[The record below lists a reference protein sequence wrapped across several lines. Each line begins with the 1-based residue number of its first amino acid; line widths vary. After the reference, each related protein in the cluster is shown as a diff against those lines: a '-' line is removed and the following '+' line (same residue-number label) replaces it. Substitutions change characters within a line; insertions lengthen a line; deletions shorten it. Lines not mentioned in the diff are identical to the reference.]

1 MNSISEKLTDAI
13 IKKKLIPLEM
23 RDWYIYAFLRILET
37 SLSTITVLI
46 IGYMESKI
54 VPTICFWLFFC
65 ELRKQTGGFH
75 CKKYWECYLVTS
87 LLMYI
92 YINIEK
98 YVSACPIMIY
108 LCLIISAIVIMYI
121 GSINNPNMNLSK
133 NEIRAL
139 KEKARYTLG
148 IELFVIVSL
157 IYIGVEFMYVAY
169 MTFAILTCAIL
180 LMVAKITKQEV

>member
-37 SLSTITVLI
+37 SLSTITILI

-92 YINIEK
+92 YISIEK
-98 YVSACPIMIY
+98 YFSAYPIMIY

-133 NEIRAL
+133 NEIMALNEYSRAAEPPVRCGESHMSGL
-139 KEKARYTLG
+139 TGATLLHLLWLLCFGG
-148 IELFVIVSL
+148 IQSV
-157 IYIGVEFMYVAY
+157 Y
-169 MTFAILTCAIL
+169 LTH
-180 LMVAKITKQEV
+180 